1 MGSRAVCTARRP
13 WELPRCR
20 HFGPW
25 PLGRFSAKLRSGAG
39 SSLKAAV
46 RAVLGSWAPGRSK
59 KNKSVLSFLHLG
71 TLLLAGCATSTI
83 ESRRQE
89 RFSAYAALPSEQQQ
103 LVDKG
108 QIKVG
113 MIPDAVYIAWG
124 PPTEI
129 LEQETQQGHTTIWIY
144 HGQWLEE
151 SRYWTYR
158 EISRDG
164 STFLERRL
172 ESDYFP
178 RSYIRAEIF
187 FANGVVVRWQTLPR
201 PAY

>member
-1 MGSRAVCTARRP
+1 VTSPAARRP
-13 WELPRCR
+13 L
-20 HFGPW
+20 GGVGNSDKS
-25 PLGRFSAKLRSGAG
+25 GRFGRAAGGVARARQSAPLHSWSRG
-39 SSLKAAV
+39 
-46 RAVLGSWAPGRSK
+46 VLGSLL
-59 KNKSVLSFLHLG
+59 VLSAFLL
-71 TLLLAGCATSTI
+71 TGCATSTI
-83 ESRRQE
+83 DSRRQE
-89 RFSAYAALPSEQQQ
+89 RLSAYAALPPEQQQ

-113 MIPDAVYIAWG
+113 MSADAVYIAWG

-164 STFLERRL
+164 STYLERRL

-187 FANGVVVRWQTLPR
+187 FVNGAVVRWQTLPR
-201 PAY
+201 PTY

>member
-1 MGSRAVCTARRP
+1 MPGSATVSAA
-13 WELPRCR
+13 
-20 HFGPW
+20 
-25 PLGRFSAKLRSGAG
+25 PLGVSLTGAQRCIAG
-39 SSLKAAV
+39 
-46 RAVLGSWAPGRSK
+46 VLGGDEHGRRDTRAPRALKGSWSR
-59 KNKSVLSFLHLG
+59 F
-71 TLLLAGCATSTI
+71 TLVLLAALLASCATSTI
-83 ESRRQE
+83 ESRRNE
-89 RFSAYAALPSEQQQ
+89 RLAAYGALSVEHRQ
-103 LVDKG
+103 LVDQG

-113 MIPDAVYIAWG
+113 MSPDAVYIAWG
-124 PPTEI
+124 QPTEI
-129 LEQETQQGHTTIWIY
+129 LEQENQQSHTTIWIY

-158 EISRDG
+158 EVSREG

-187 FANGVVVRWQTLPR
+187 FANGAVLRWQTLPR